1 MKLVKSNPGNRLK
14 GIVLVLVC
22 FTVVSGFAQRVEL
35 TPNYGFHFGTK
46 LDYGRNYI
54 EVADSDQWGITLGF
68 ETFDDIMVEL
78 SYLHQGTELNIKDA
92 VLSPTE
98 ARLSDISGDWI
109 MVGGTKYF
117 PKDKIRPFAG
127 GAMGLVILSPSN
139 ENRDLINRSLDS
151 ETKFAF
157 SFKGGVN
164 IMFSEKLGLN
174 IQGNLWFPVEWG
186 SVYVGGGPGG
196 VSTGASVSSTT
207 VIGGFSG
214 GLVYRIK

>member
-1 MKLVKSNPGNRLK
+1 MKNNSKIK
-14 GIVLVLVC
+14 EFKWIATALVLMLALN
-22 FTVVSGFAQRVEL
+22 VSAQRIEI
-35 TPNYGFHFGTK
+35 TPSYGFHFGTK

-54 EVADSDQWGITLGF
+54 ELADSDQWGITLGF
-68 ETFDDIMVEL
+68 ETFDETMVEL
-78 SYLHQGTELNIKDA
+78 SYVHQGTELNIRDI

-98 ARLSDISGDWI
+98 TRLSDISADWI
-109 MVGGTKYF
+109 MVGGTRYF
-117 PKDKIRPFAG
+117 PKDNIRPFAG
-127 GAMGLVILSPSN
+127 AALGLVILSPSN

-174 IQGNLWFPVEWG
+174 IQGNLWFPVQWG
-186 SVYVGGGPGG
+186 GVYVGGGPGG
-196 VSTGASVSSTT
+196 VSGGASFSSTT

>member
-1 MKLVKSNPGNRLK
+1 MKEVKSNSKIAIK
-14 GIVLVLVC
+14 GILVVLLC
-22 FTVVSGFAQRVEL
+22 FFSLNSFAQRVEL
-35 TPNYGFHFGTK
+35 TPSYGFHFGTK

-68 ETFDDIMVEL
+68 ETFDDTMVEL
-78 SYLHQGTELNIKDA
+78 SYLHQGTELNIRDV

-98 ARLSDISGDWI
+98 SRLSDIAADWI
-109 MVGGTKYF
+109 MVGGTRYF
-117 PKDKIRPFAG
+117 PNDNIRPFAG
-127 GAMGLVILSPSN
+127 GALGLVILSPSN
-139 ENRDLINRSLDS
+139 ENRDLINRSLDG

-174 IQGNLWFPVEWG
+174 LQGNLLFPVEWG
-186 SVYVGGGPGG
+186 GVYVGGGPGG
-196 VSTGASVSSTT
+196 VSGGASVSSTT
-207 VIGGFSG
+207 IIGGFSG